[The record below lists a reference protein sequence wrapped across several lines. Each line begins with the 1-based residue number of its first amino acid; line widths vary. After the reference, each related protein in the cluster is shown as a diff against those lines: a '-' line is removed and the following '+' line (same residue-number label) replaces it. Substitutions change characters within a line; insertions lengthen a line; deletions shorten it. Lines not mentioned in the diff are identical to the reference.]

1 MSYLEQKRNIEES
14 KTKIENNS
22 LQPYEE
28 NFLTTVPRSLDEV
41 KKKGLEFLYSDIVEK
56 DIKYEFKSSLGNAQ
70 YISANNEA
78 SECLELAL
86 KARELFPR
94 KIPDWTEHSQKCFD
108 HLIIKYISDG
118 LKEKVANQKGKDYE
132 TDIYI
137 HLENKD
143 DDSNKK
149 IGLLFRLIYN
159 HRSSF
164 KHVHYTD
171 GNGYKRIKQIRNKD
185 LIKAKN
191 EIIDYYKESLNIFLP
206 IYKNIFST
214 NVGAA
219 S

>member
-14 KTKIENNS
+14 KLKSEKKA

-28 NFLTTVPRSLDEV
+28 NFLTSVPRSLEEI
-41 KKKGLEFLYSDIVEK
+41 KKKGVEFLYSDLLEN
-56 DIKYEFKSSLGNAQ
+56 DIKYEFKSTLGNGQ

-78 SECLELAL
+78 SECLELTV

-118 LKEKVANQKGKDYE
+118 LKEKVDKQKGKDYE

-137 HLENKD
+137 HLENKE
-143 DDSNKK
+143 DDSHKK

-164 KHVHYTD
+164 KHLHYTD
-171 GNGYKRIKQIRNKD
+171 ENGYKRIKQIRNKE

-191 EIIDYYKESLNIFLP
+191 EIIDYYKESLTMFLP
-206 IYKNIFST
+206 IYQKIFST
-214 NVGAA
+214 NASAA